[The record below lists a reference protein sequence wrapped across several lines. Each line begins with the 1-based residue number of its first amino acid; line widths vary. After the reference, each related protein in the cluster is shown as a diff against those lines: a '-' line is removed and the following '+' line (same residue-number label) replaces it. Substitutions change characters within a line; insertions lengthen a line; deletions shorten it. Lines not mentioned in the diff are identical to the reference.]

1 MRTWFITGGTPGGFG
16 LVYAEAALARGDRVA
31 VTARRP
37 AELRDWAGPYGDR
50 LLVLELDVTDADQ
63 VRAAVRT
70 AEDRFGGIDVLV
82 NNAGRGWYGSIEG
95 APDET
100 IRRTFDLNLFAVVE
114 VIRAVLP
121 GMRARGDGWIV
132 NMSSVAGLVAGPAF
146 GYYSAAKFALEGLS
160 ETLRQEVEPFGVR
173 VLVVEPGAFR
183 TRAFTY
189 FQDEPVDET
198 VDAYVPMVEAVKA
211 AFVDHDGR
219 QAGDPER
226 GVQAV
231 LSAMDAPVA
240 PRRIVL
246 GNSGYDVV
254 VAMHENA
261 LTELRAN
268 EKLSRS
274 ADFSNG
280 RSEMTDLTLP
290 TAVENFVA
298 ATTAHDADALVAAFG
313 DDATVRDDG
322 KTWTG
327 ETEIRGWVQSHL
339 IDPKVVLTPTSFA
352 GDRLV
357 ASGDGDFPGGP
368 LSFAFVFG
376 IEDDKIT
383 DLAID
388 PV

>member
-16 LVYAEAALARGDRVA
+16 LAYAEAALERGDQVV

-37 AELRDWAGPYGDR
+37 SELQEWADSHGDR
-50 LLVLELDVTDADQ
+50 VLVIPLDVTDAEQ
-63 VRAAVRT
+63 VRAAVKT

-82 NNAGRGWYGSIEG
+82 NNAGRGWFGSVEG
-95 APDET
+95 SPDET

-114 VIRAVLP
+114 MIQAVLP

-132 NMSSVAGLVAGPAF
+132 NMSSVAGLVGAPGF

-160 ETLRQEVEPFGVR
+160 ETLRHEVEPFGVR
-173 VLVVEPGAFR
+173 VLVVAPGAFR
-183 TRAFTY
+183 TKAY
-189 FQDEPVDET
+189 AGFQNEPVDET
-198 VDAYVPMVEAVKA
+198 VDAYVPLVEGVKA
-211 AFVDHDGR
+211 AFVDHNGK

-231 LSAMDAPVA
+231 ISAMNAPV
-240 PRRIVL
+240 PPHRIVL
-246 GNSGYDVV
+246 GNSGYDAV

-261 LTELRAN
+261 LAELRAN
-268 EKLSRS
+268 EKLSRG
-274 ADFSNG
+274 ADYVN
-280 RSEMTDLTLP
+280 LP
-290 TAVENFVA
+290 QAVENFIA
-298 ATTAHDADALVAAFG
+298 ATNAHDANTLAAVFG
-313 DDATVRDDG
+313 DGATVRDDG
-322 KTWTG
+322 TTYTG
-327 ETEIRGWVQSHL
+327 EAEIREWIQVHL
-339 IDPKVVLTPTSFA
+339 IDPKIVITPTSFA

-376 IEDDKIT
+376 IKDNKVT